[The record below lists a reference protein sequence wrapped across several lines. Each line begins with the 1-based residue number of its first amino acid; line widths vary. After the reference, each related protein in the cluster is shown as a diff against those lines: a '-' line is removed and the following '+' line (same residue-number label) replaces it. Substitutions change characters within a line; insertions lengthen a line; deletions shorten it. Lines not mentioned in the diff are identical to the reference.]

1 MRIIT
6 LFNRLLSGKGFWV
19 RSVRFER
26 GEIHVGI
33 VSRRWVPRCGG
44 CGRIARRV
52 HDRKKRVWRHLAI
65 LATRTLIEADLRRVR
80 CRRCGVRTEVVG
92 WARTGSL
99 FTRDFEDQVAGLTRV
114 TDKTTV
120 NRLFEISWVT
130 VGRIA
135 TRVVGEKLDPNRL
148 EGLSFIGVDEF
159 SYQRRHKYVTIVMNH
174 ETGEPVWVGEGKSA
188 ETLNRFFDELGKDR
202 CSSIQLITI
211 DMSNAFIEAVKRRC
225 PTAEIIF
232 DRFHV
237 ERLLHDALDSVRRQ
251 EVARLP
257 REERRHL
264 KNTRFV
270 LFKAPWNLE
279 DSERQRLRQL
289 ERVNRKVFRAY
300 LLKENFL
307 AAYDYSHPGWARRRF
322 DAWIKAAK
330 RSRLQPFRRVA
341 ATVFDHLNGI
351 LNFFRYRLTNG
362 PLEGMNNKIRLL
374 SHRAYGFKS
383 SLTLAAMIFLCCS
396 AFPLPLPKIG

>member
-1 MRIIT
+1 MRVST

-19 RSVRFER
+19 RSIRLEG
-26 GEIHVGI
+26 GEIRVRV
-33 VSRRWVPRCGG
+33 VSRRRVPRCGG
-44 CGRIARRV
+44 CGRVARRV
-52 HDRKKRVWRHLAI
+52 HDRKRRAWRHLAI
-65 LATRTLIEADLRRVR
+65 LAARIFLEANLRRVR
-80 CRRCGVRTEVVG
+80 CRRCGVRSEQVA

-120 NRLFEISWVT
+120 KRLFQISWVT

-135 TRVVGEKLDPNRL
+135 ARVVREKLDPGRL
-148 EGLSFIGVDEF
+148 DGLAFIGIDEF

-188 ETLNRFFDELGKDR
+188 ETLERFFDELGPQR
-202 CSSIQLITI
+202 CLSVQLVTI

-225 PTAEIIF
+225 PNAEIIF

-237 ERLLHDALDSVRRQ
+237 ERLLHDALDQVRRQ
-251 EVARLP
+251 EVAQLP
-257 REERRHL
+257 DAHRRDL

-270 LFKAPWNLE
+270 LLKAPWNLRPP
-279 DSERQRLRQL
+279 ERQRLSEL
-289 ERVNRKVFRAY
+289 EKVNRKLFRAY
-300 LLKENFL
+300 LLKEDFL
-307 AAYDYSHPGWARRRF
+307 AAYDYTHPAWARSRF
-322 DAWIKAAK
+322 LRWIPWAK

-341 ATVFDHLNGI
+341 ATIQKHLDGI

-383 SLTLAAMIFLCCS
+383 AQTLAAMIFLCCS
-396 AFPLPLPKIG
+396 AFPLPLPQIA